1 MKQVR
6 LALYFVLGI
15 FLGAYAV
22 LSHAETV
29 TADLSP
35 VGTLSGPISTK
46 YYRGGTAGTPL
57 YDSFTSTCEAVRSI
71 AGYSLGS
78 CSDVPVNPVP
88 IATSAWNAGTCKFNN
103 GGTCNYAGSAT
114 VISTCPS
121 FYTMSYPGGVPT
133 CLNSVAVSTCQPNQN
148 WTLSG
153 SNCTR
158 PDCVAPQTMQSDG
171 TCKAPACPSG
181 QHPDPSDPAKC
192 QPDCIG
198 DQIQQSD
205 GTCKCALTG
214 SKTVSYVVP
223 PGGVGSYAS
232 DCLNNCKQSI
242 SSSGFCPSGVVTAF
256 TGGSTTCY
264 TRATPTGA
272 TCNSV
277 TGVPM
282 PPLEVKVAPPPAP
295 SDTTGTAKDNVT
307 PDSKNTPDNNKDP
320 VSCGAAGGSY
330 GTYNGVSKCLTPSA
344 NDQVAK
350 VSDISGTVT
359 NPDGSTVKTLKQVIQ
374 IQGGPD
380 SPGLT
385 ETITTKQTCTAAGV
399 CTSSSTS
406 STVQSP
412 STTSS
417 GNGSASN
424 GWTGSGS
431 SSGTGTGHQY

>member
-15 FLGAYAV
+15 FLGGFVV
-22 LSHAETV
+22 LSHAETIPSV
-29 TADLSP
+29 SQIRVEYWSYNTPGSFVVPQDLCN
-35 VGTLSGPISTK
+35 
-46 YYRGGTAGTPL
+46 A
-57 YDSFTSTCEAVRSI
+57 RSI
-71 AGYSLGS
+71 ALGYGAGYLTYNYGGS
-78 CSDVPVNPVP
+78 SCRNP
-88 IATSAWNAGTCKFNN
+88 
-103 GGTCNYAGSAT
+103 GGTPMDWANAYNQNAL
-114 VISTCPS
+114 TCPA
-121 FYTMSYPGGVPT
+121 G
-133 CLNSVAVSTCQPNQN
+133 QN

-153 SNCTR
+153 STCTR
-158 PDCVAPQTMQSDG
+158 PDCVSPQTMQSDG
-171 TCKAPACPSG
+171 TCKAPACPAG
-181 QHPDPSDPAKC
+181 QHVDPADPAKC

-320 VSCGAAGGSY
+320 VACGAAGGSY

-359 NPDGSTVKTLKQVIQ
+359 NADGSTVKTLKQVIQ

-380 SPGLT
+380 SPGFT

-399 CTSSSTS
+399 CTSSSAS

-431 SSGTGTGHQY
+431 SSGTGHQY